1 MPKILLIADS
11 DALWTKRAV
20 EYLLLPAGYEIVI
33 FPIWGH
39 KGQFDD
45 YYREHGVTVY
55 RDPHRLPVIRHIPR
69 VRMWA
74 RIALNARDLAKYGPF
89 DVVHNHYLSQRDL
102 SLGWRVSRRF
112 HARWVCTF
120 WGSDLLRASDRALR
134 QMLPYL
140 RRCDRLT
147 ACNERMRDKL
157 RQSCG
162 EELYQKTRMTIWG
175 QDGFAAIDGILSNE
189 TREDCRTHYGI
200 RPGNYVVSIGYSADN
215 AQHQLEVVEA
225 LSALPKENL
234 SHMTLVLQQ
243 TYVKRD
249 PAYME
254 RVRQAAEALPCQAVV
269 LRDFLDLTE
278 TARLRLCADLFILAI
293 STDAFAASMQEY
305 LYAGAV
311 FLMGDWLGYPQLD
324 ELGIPINRFHEYK
337 ELPALVQQAMNGK
350 LQRST
355 DEQRAL
361 LPAHYSWDAVHKDWL
376 GLYE

>member
-55 RDPHRLPVIRHIPR
+55 RDPHRLPVICHIPR

-120 WGSDLLRASDRALR
+120 WGSDLLRASDRSLR

-189 TREDCRTHYGI
+189 TREDCRAHYGI

-254 RVRQAAEALPCQAVV
+254 RVRQAAEALPCQVVV

-311 FLMGDWLGYPQLD
+311 FLMGDWLGYPQT
-324 ELGIPINRFHEYK
+324 GRAGHSHQP
-337 ELPALVQQAMNGK
+337 LP
-350 LQRST
+350 
-355 DEQRAL
+355 
-361 LPAHYSWDAVHKDWL
+361 
-376 GLYE
+376 

>member
-69 VRMWA
+69 ARMWA

-102 SLGWRVSRRF
+102 ALGLRVSRRF

-189 TREDCRTHYGI
+189 TREDCRAHYGI

-254 RVRQAAEALPCQAVV
+254 RVRQAAEALPCQVVV

-337 ELPALVQQAMNGK
+337 ELPALIQQAMNGK
-350 LQRST
+350 LQRAT

-361 LPAHYSWDAVHKDWL
+361 LPAHYSWDAVRKDWL

>member
-39 KGQFDD
+39 KGQFDE

-55 RDPHRLPVIRHIPR
+55 KDSHRLPVIRFIPR
-69 VRMWA
+69 VRMWT
-74 RIALNARDLAKYGPF
+74 RIALNARDLAKLGPF

-102 SLGWRVSRRF
+102 ALGQRIARRF

-120 WGSDLLRASDRALR
+120 WGSDLLRASDRSLR
-134 QMLPYL
+134 QMRPYL

-147 ACNERMRDKL
+147 ACNERMRDKIRRCL
-157 RQSCG
+157 G
-162 EELYQKTRMTIWG
+162 ESLYQKTRMAIWG
-175 QDGFAAIDGILSNE
+175 QDGFAAIDRVLAAEG
-189 TREDCRTHYGI
+189 REACRAYYGI
-200 RPGNYVVSIGYSADN
+200 RKDSYVVSIGYSADN

-225 LSALPKENL
+225 LSALPKETL
-234 SHMTLVLQQ
+234 ARMTLVLQQ

-254 RVRQAAEALPCQAVV
+254 RVRQAAEALPCQTVV
-269 LRDFLDLTE
+269 LRDFLDLTQ

-337 ELPALVQQAMNGK
+337 ELPALVEQAMNGK
-350 LQRST
+350 LSKAT
-355 DEQRAL
+355 ACL
-361 LPAHYSWDAVHKDWL
+361 LYTSPSPRDS
-376 GLYE
+376 